1 MKFFRTMDLYKA
13 IVLLSAVL
21 LPLGGWWVVRLDE
34 TLELCKKAIQQAE
47 RPGGFVEEIGTL
59 QKQIEIV
66 ALNRASTSESIR
78 DPRGYFDGQ
87 LIVSGRG
94 LKTTDYTVQSPKE
107 EPAKGL
113 AGSKQ
118 RATDFVVD
126 IAWDRDLKASMEFIY
141 SVIYNCESGATR
153 PGEKAPPS
161 VWRLRDLSLD
171 NVTLGAE
178 LAGAKAP
185 VAELRDEWR
194 IKGMS
199 FARRE
204 PTK

>member
-21 LPLGGWWVVRLDE
+21 LPLGGWWVMGLDKNID
-34 TLELCKKAIQQAE
+34 LCKKAIHQAE
-47 RPGGFVEEIGTL
+47 RPGGYVEEIGTL

-66 ALNRASTSESIR
+66 AQNRSSTSESIR

-87 LIVSGRG
+87 IIVSGKG
-94 LKTTDYTVQSPKE
+94 LKTNDFSVKSAKE
-107 EPAKGL
+107 EPARISGR
-113 AGSKQ
+113 G

-126 IAWDRDLKASMEFIY
+126 IAWDRDLKASMEFVY
-141 SVIYNCESGATR
+141 SVIYNCESGATQ
-153 PGEKAPPS
+153 PGQKAPPS

-171 NVTLGAE
+171 NLTLGNE
-178 LAGAKAP
+178 VTGGKAP
-185 VAELRDEWR
+185 VPELRDEWR
-194 IKGMS
+194 IKSMS